1 MASRRTP
8 GAARGPMLRD
18 FSASTVTA
26 GFVAA
31 LVGLTSGI
39 TLIFEA
45 ARTLGADDAQ
55 IASWVAALL
64 VGMGMLTLI
73 PSVILRIPMMVA
85 FSAPG
90 AAILAT
96 LQPGDFSLSEA
107 IGAFIV
113 CGLAMA
119 VAGFSRFFELVMNR
133 IPVPLV
139 SALLGGVL
147 ARFVTSGFADAT
159 TAPWLIVITTL
170 TYMVIRRLAPRYA
183 IIGVL
188 IVGGSTAAL
197 SGSIRTEELT
207 LSLAQPVYM
216 APSFDASAILSI
228 GVPLFI
234 VTMAGQNLPGVA
246 ALHLAKYDAPI
257 STMIGTTGVGTMAL
271 APFGGF
277 AFNLSAVAAPLC
289 LEATAHEDPTRRYTA
304 AMSNGGFYLLAG
316 LFGTS
321 ITGVLNA
328 VPIELVHIVA
338 ALALLPTVGNS
349 LANAARD
356 KTHREAAM
364 FTFVVTLSGVSVAKI
379 GSPFWGA
386 LAGVVAM
393 AIASTGAFDRLRPNR

>member
-1 MASRRTP
+1 
-8 GAARGPMLRD
+8 MLRD

-64 VGMGMLTLI
+64 IGMGVLTLV

-96 LQPGDFSLSEA
+96 LQPGDFSLPEA
-107 IGAFIV
+107 VGAFIV
-113 CGLAMA
+113 CGAVMA
-119 VAGFSRFFELVMNR
+119 LAGFSRYFERVMNR
-133 IPVPLV
+133 IPVALV

-147 ARFVTSGFADAT
+147 ARFVINGFADAK
-159 TAPWLIVITTL
+159 TAPWLIVLTTL

-183 IIGVL
+183 VIGVL
-188 IVGGSTAAL
+188 IVGGTTAVL
-197 SGSIRTEELT
+197 SGSIRTEALT
-207 LSLAQPVYM
+207 LSLAHPVYT
-216 APSFDASAILSI
+216 APSFDPSAIVGI

-246 ALHLAKYDAPI
+246 ALRHAQYDAPI
-257 STMIGTTGVGTMAL
+257 STMIGTTGLGTMVL

-289 LEATAHEDPTRRYTA
+289 LEAPAHPDPARRYTA
-304 AMSNGGFYLLAG
+304 AISNGGFYLLAG
-316 LFGTS
+316 LFGSS
-321 ITGVLNA
+321 ITGLLGA
-328 VPIELVHIVA
+328 VPIELVHVVA
-338 ALALLPTVGNS
+338 ALALLPTVGTS
-349 LANAARD
+349 LANAVRD
-356 KTHREAAM
+356 ETHRDAAM

-386 LAGVVAM
+386 LAGVVATV
-393 AIASTGAFDRLRPNR
+393 IASTGALDRVRPNRRPGRRP

>member
-1 MASRRTP
+1 
-8 GAARGPMLRD
+8 MLRD

-39 TLIFEA
+39 TLLFEA

-55 IASWVAALL
+55 IASWVAVLL
-64 VGMGMLTLI
+64 VGMGVLTLI
-73 PSVILRIPMMVA
+73 PSTVLRIPMMVA

-96 LQPGDFSLSEA
+96 LQPGDYRLSDA

-113 CGLAMA
+113 CGFAMA
-119 VAGFSRFFELVMNR
+119 VAGFSRFFERVMNR

-147 ARFVTSGFADAT
+147 ARFVISGFADAK

-170 TYMVIRRLAPRYA
+170 TYMTIRRVAPRYA
-183 IIGVL
+183 IVAVL
-188 IVGGSTAAL
+188 LVGGATAAL
-197 SGSIRTEELT
+197 SGSVQTEEL
-207 LSLAQPVYM
+207 SLALARPVFM
-216 APSFDASAILSI
+216 APSFDVAAILGI

-246 ALHLAKYDAPI
+246 ALRQAGYDAPI
-257 STMIGTTGVGTMAL
+257 SNMIGTTGVGTMAL

-289 LEATAHEDPTRRYTA
+289 LEAPAHEDPSRRYTA
-304 AMSNGGFYLLAG
+304 AISNGGFYLLAG

-321 ITGVLNA
+321 ITGLLNA

-349 LANAARD
+349 LANAVRD
-356 KTHREAAM
+356 ETQREAAM
-364 FTFVVTLSGVSVAKI
+364 FTFVVTISGVSVAKI

-393 AIASTGAFDRLRPNR
+393 AVASTGAFDRLRPRRTGRG

>member
-1 MASRRTP
+1 
-8 GAARGPMLRD
+8 MLRD

-64 VGMGMLTLI
+64 VGMGVLTLI

-119 VAGFSRFFELVMNR
+119 VAGFARFFERVMNR

-147 ARFVTSGFADAT
+147 ARFVISGFADAT
-159 TAPWLIVITTL
+159 TAPWLIVITTV

-188 IVGGSTAAL
+188 MVGGSTAVL

-207 LSLAQPVYM
+207 LSLARPVYM
-216 APSFDASAILSI
+216 APSFNASAILSI

-246 ALHLAKYDAPI
+246 ALRLAKYDAPI
-257 STMIGTTGVGTMAL
+257 STMIGTTGIGTMAL

-289 LEATAHEDPTRRYTA
+289 LEAPAHEDPTRRYTA
-304 AMSNGGFYLLAG
+304 AISNGGFYLLAG

-349 LANAARD
+349 LANAVRD
-356 KTHREAAM
+356 ETHREAAM

-386 LAGVVAM
+386 LAGLVAM
-393 AIASTGAFDRLRPNR
+393 AIASTGAFDRLRSNR

>member
-1 MASRRTP
+1 
-8 GAARGPMLRD
+8 
-18 FSASTVTA
+18 V
-26 GFVAA
+26 
-31 LVGLTSGI
+31 
-39 TLIFEA
+39 
-45 ARTLGADDAQ
+45 
-55 IASWVAALL
+55 
-64 VGMGMLTLI
+64 LTLI

-96 LQPGDFSLSEA
+96 LQPGDFSLPEA
-107 IGAFIV
+107 VGAFIV

-119 VAGFSRFFELVMNR
+119 VAGFSRLFERVMNR

-147 ARFVTSGFADAT
+147 ARFVISGFADAT

-188 IVGGSTAAL
+188 LVGGSTALL
-197 SGSIRTEELT
+197 SGSIRTEVLT
-207 LSLAQPVYM
+207 LSLARPVYM
-216 APSFDASAILSI
+216 APSFDASAIVGI

-246 ALHLAKYDAPI
+246 ALRHANYDAPI

-289 LEATAHEDPTRRYTA
+289 LEAPAHEDPTRRYTA
-304 AMSNGGFYLLAG
+304 AISNGGFYLLAG
-316 LFGTS
+316 LLGTS

-349 LANAARD
+349 LANAVRD
-356 KTHREAAM
+356 EAHREAAM

-393 AIASTGAFDRLRPNR
+393 VIASTGAFDRPRPTR